1 VGITEA
7 VQTLQKKYDNRIET
21 LQSYLEEAESR
32 ESETDNQL
40 QEVWSLTG
48 HAAIELRMLD
58 LINEAESEIALLVV
72 DENVLSETLFDSL
85 DAAANRDLSI
95 ILGGKTETI
104 TERLGTELP
113 NLRVF
118 ETSLN
123 WLIGPQTDHEVAISR
138 ILLIDRETLLIGSY
152 YPESNNTKTKE
163 QAVFATGLEN
173 GVVVLLR
180 RLVSSGLVSASDPG
194 K

>member
-95 ILGGKTETI
+95 IS
-104 TERLGTELP
+104 
-113 NLRVF
+113 
-118 ETSLN
+118 TS
-123 WLIGPQTDHEVAISR
+123 QS
-138 ILLIDRETLLIGSY
+138 
-152 YPESNNTKTKE
+152 
-163 QAVFATGLEN
+163 
-173 GVVVLLR
+173 
-180 RLVSSGLVSASDPG
+180 RLVRTSAC
-194 K
+194 